1 MTNLLFYDD
10 FNSHRNS
17 KRTKSERSE
26 PVIVEDSGNFM
37 LPGCSGG
44 LDVPS
49 PPDTSQQSY
58 GVSPEKKEKKSTK
71 VQFIETLALI

>member
-10 FNSHRNS
+10 FNSHLNS

-44 LDVPS
+44 LDVSS

-58 GVSPEKKEKKSTK
+58 RVSLEKKKRNPPKFNS
-71 VQFIETLALI
+71 